1 MSERVKLER
10 RGAGVRHLNRLTT
23 FVLAG
28 GRGERLLPLTRDRAK
43 PAVTFGG
50 HYRII
55 DFTLSNC
62 VNSGIRRVYILTQYK
77 SISLARHIGIG
88 WSIFPAELEE
98 FMEVIPAQ
106 QRYGD
111 TWYRGTADA
120 IYQNIYTI
128 ARDNRELIL
137 ILAGDHIYKMDYSKM
152 VRFHLETNA
161 EVTVGAVEMPV
172 ESGSQFG
179 VIQIDEDRR
188 IVDFQEKPE
197 EPSPLPGKPSAI
209 YASMGIYLFDRQVLL
224 EELIPA
230 VSEREGTDF
239 GLDILPSMTD
249 RRRLFAY
256 EFEDQNRRTPPY
268 WRDIGTLD
276 AFYEANM
283 DLVAVDP
290 QFNLYDSYWPVR
302 THQRQFPPAKTVF
315 ADPGEGARRGE
326 VLDSLVCNGSIV
338 SGGRVRR
345 SILSP
350 RVRVNSFAQVDDSV
364 IMDEVEVGRHA
375 RIRRAIVD
383 KNCQILPGT
392 VIGYDLERD
401 RSRFVV
407 TEGGVVVIP
416 RGRIIGP
423 DEDRPLWVDPV
434 DDSP

>member
-423 DEDRPLWVDPV
+423 DDDRPLWVDPV